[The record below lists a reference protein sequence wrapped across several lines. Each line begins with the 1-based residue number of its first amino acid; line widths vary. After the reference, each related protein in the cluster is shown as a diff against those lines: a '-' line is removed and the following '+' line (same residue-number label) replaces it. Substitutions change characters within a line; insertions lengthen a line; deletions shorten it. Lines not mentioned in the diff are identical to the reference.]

1 MRKTLAALTT
11 LIALLAATLL
21 LAPQASA
28 LPLAACTG
36 STTTTYTPAL
46 TNTLQSTTA
55 TGTDNA
61 SVCVAPLHPALHS
74 FTGPFTGTQDLSCTS
89 ILTPGSG
96 TETLYWNTGQVSQWS
111 WTNNFQNVNG
121 IETGTAT
128 GPITSGPLAGS
139 TLTQV
144 IALTPGA
151 LADCATTGVGQ
162 VSGSSTW
169 LFV

>member
-1 MRKTLAALTT
+1 MRKTLSALAALLVLPAT
-11 LIALLAATLL
+11 ALTV
-21 LAPQASA
+21 APPASA
-28 LPLAACTG
+28 LQLGLCTG

-46 TNTLQSTTA
+46 TGTLKSTTA
-55 TGTDNA
+55 TGADDA
-61 SVCVAPLHPALHS
+61 SLCVVPTHPALHG

-111 WTNNFQNVNG
+111 WSNNFQNVNG

-128 GPITSGPLAGS
+128 GPITSGPMTGS

-144 IALTPGA
+144 IALAPTT
-151 LADCATTGVGQ
+151 LADCATTGVSQ
-162 VSGSSTW
+162 VTGSSTW
-169 LFV
+169 TFA